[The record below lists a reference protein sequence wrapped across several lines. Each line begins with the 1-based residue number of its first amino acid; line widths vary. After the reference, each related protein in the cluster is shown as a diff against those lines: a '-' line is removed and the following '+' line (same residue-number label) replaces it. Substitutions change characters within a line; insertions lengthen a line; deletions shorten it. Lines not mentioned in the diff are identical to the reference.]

1 MKDVRMQG
9 VFGMGA
15 AITLSK
21 QPPAEASQ
29 LRTKKGM
36 MPPTL
41 VESLSTREIGRY
53 ILNFGNGNR
62 KQLFMA
68 REEFPTLGIDFV
80 SMREALDTSTPMG
93 NAMFPIVAARR
104 EESDS
109 ITPMEWKAARQI
121 SLRTTV
127 LALNTRP
134 GIVSNWRAVRVLKT
148 DDRVATSAG
157 IAPILRRGSS

>member
-1 MKDVRMQG
+1 
-9 VFGMGA
+9 MGA

-127 LALNTRP
+127 VALNTRP
-134 GIVSNWRAVRVLKT
+134 SIVSNERF
-148 DDRVATSAG
+148 G
-157 IAPILRRGSS
+157 F

>member
-1 MKDVRMQG
+1 
-9 VFGMGA
+9 MGA

-109 ITPMEWKAARQI
+109 ITTMEWKAARQI

-127 LALNTRP
+127 VALNTRP
-134 GIVSNWRAVRVLKT
+134 SIVSNERF
-148 DDRVATSAG
+148 G
-157 IAPILRRGSS
+157 F